1 MLREVL
7 IFVSC
12 GTAVYVWLCALVAP
26 VFSASQQ
33 LIRHVADARA
43 WGMLGLALGSALVWT
58 LVPAAALFL
67 LASLEPEAALAI
79 LQSASLDVAVLIGL
93 IAWSIRATVFGVP
106 RLDPDLEIAVAL
118 ALVAL
123 VRDDGRTLGRVEKIY
138 RDLVIAPAMTSG
150 GRRSRS
156 HYATA

>member
-7 IFVSC
+7 IFISC
-12 GTAVYVWLCALVAP
+12 GTAVYVWLCAIVAP
-26 VFSASQQ
+26 VFSASKQ

-67 LASLEPEAALAI
+67 LASLEPEAALAV
-79 LQSASLDVAVLIGL
+79 LQSASLDVAVLTGL
-93 IAWSIRATVFGVP
+93 IAWSIRATGFGVP

-123 VRDDGRTLGRVEKIY
+123 VRDDGRTLGRVEQIY
-138 RDLVIAPAMTSG
+138 RDLVIAQAMTSG
-150 GRRSRS
+150 GGRSRS